1 MCSLLPYNKSYF
13 DRYVPLLH
21 LALIYS
27 LGYAASLLLRS
38 GSIGAYSG
46 LLLLTALGCGMLETH
61 VLSMRTAVSWIMIG
75 VIYSSFKFT
84 HYTAAELTIKN
95 LLLVFTI
102 AIVGTLAA
110 MFVYAPKKQGYAS
123 SEMSLSCRNAPRY
136 LRIALPLLAALGVWQ
151 MFAFKEVEWLLWS
164 AISVASLEL
173 EASATKVKHRL
184 LGGAVGIAAGFVVSL
199 VIPAS
204 KLLNYLIFI
213 CMMLT
218 FRVYDKYYLAFT
230 SRCFFI
236 VLYANNHISIGI
248 TRITNVLVGAIV
260 GYIVSLILY
269 KWQCQRAKRWL

>member
-1 MCSLLPYNKSYF
+1 MNKGGALEIVLAVLPGLICTAIFNNDMFLVSSFFAVCSLLPYNKSYF

-110 MFVYAPKKQGYAS
+110 MF
-123 SEMSLSCRNAPRY
+123 C
-136 LRIALPLLAALGVWQ
+136 
-151 MFAFKEVEWLLWS
+151 
-164 AISVASLEL
+164 
-173 EASATKVKHRL
+173 
-184 LGGAVGIAAGFVVSL
+184 
-199 VIPAS
+199 
-204 KLLNYLIFI
+204 
-213 CMMLT
+213 
-218 FRVYDKYYLAFT
+218 
-230 SRCFFI
+230 
-236 VLYANNHISIGI
+236 
-248 TRITNVLVGAIV
+248 IV
-260 GYIVSLILY
+260 GNVIELS
-269 KWQCQRAKRWL
+269 QRASVFTHRTALAGGSWSMADVCV